1 MLFSDPSAQNDLK
14 MAQSDLAL
22 SQKLSKELQDYQSMV
37 VEDYQTMVVARQ
49 ASLILLPGQPA
60 LLRHVRRVLPAAGG
74 SRCMSRGSSW
84 TRIGGLGC
92 QITSATFFF
101 ADRFWE

>member
-37 VEDYQTMVVARQ
+37 VEDYQSMVVARQ

-74 SRCMSRGSSW
+74 SFLGVMTVSASIIPAQPEQASSYISYYE
-84 TRIGGLGC
+84 R
-92 QITSATFFF
+92 
-101 ADRFWE
+101 